1 MKLIYTHENRFLVA
15 NAHNILEQAGIRV
28 VWKNEFA
35 SGAIG
40 EISPFDTWPELW
52 VIADSDYEQAVQIIK
67 ATLSATNAPEWT
79 CNSCQENNDAAF
91 ETCWNC
97 QADKPEITQ

>member
-1 MKLIYTHENRFLVA
+1 MKLVYTHENRFLVA

-35 SGAIG
+35 SSAIG

-52 VIADSDYEQAVQIIK
+52 VLNDTDYDQAIQVIANA
-67 ATLSATNAPEWT
+67 LSTPNSPEWE
-79 CNSCQENNDAAF
+79 CGHCHENNDAAF
-91 ETCWNC
+91 DLCWNC
-97 QADKPEITQ
+97 QTEKMEIVQ

>member
-35 SGAIG
+35 SSAIG

-52 VIADSDYEQAVQIIK
+52 VINETDYDRAVQVI
-67 ATLSATNAPEWT
+67 ANALSAPNAPEWVCVH
-79 CNSCQENNDAAF
+79 CNEHNDAAF

-97 QADKPEITQ
+97 QTEKVEVAQ

>member
-1 MKLIYTHENRFLVA
+1 MKLVYTHENRFLVG
-15 NAHNILEQAGIRV
+15 NAHNILEQGGIRV
-28 VWKNEFA
+28 VWKNEFS

-52 VIADSDYEQAVQIIK
+52 VIDDADYDCAINII
-67 ATLSATNAPEWT
+67 THSLSAANAPEWT
-79 CNSCQENNDAAF
+79 CTHCNEPNDAAF

-97 QADKPEITQ
+97 QTEKPEHTL

>member
-35 SGAIG
+35 SSAIG
-40 EISPFDTWPELW
+40 EIAPFDTWPELW
-52 VIADSDYEQAVQIIK
+52 VIDDADYDSAIQIITN
-67 ATLSATNAPEWT
+67 ALSAPNAPEWT
-79 CNSCQENNDAAF
+79 CRSCNENNDAAF

-97 QADKPEITQ
+97 QTEKAEMAQ

>member
-15 NAHNILEQAGIRV
+15 NAQNILEQAGIRV

-35 SGAIG
+35 SSAIG

-52 VIADSDYEQAVQIIK
+52 VIEDADYDHAIQVIAN
-67 ATLSATNAPEWT
+67 ALSSPNAPEWT
-79 CNSCQENNDAAF
+79 CASCKENNDAAF

-97 QADKPEITQ
+97 QTDKVEIAQ

>member
-1 MKLIYTHENRFLVA
+1 MKLVYTHENRFLVA

-35 SGAIG
+35 SSVIG

-52 VIADSDYEQAVQIIK
+52 VLNDEDYEQATQVI
-67 ATLSATNAPEWT
+67 ANALSQSNAPEWECSS
-79 CNSCQENNDAAF
+79 CNETNDAAF
-91 ETCWNC
+91 ELCWSC
-97 QADKPEITQ
+97 QSAKPEGM

>member
-1 MKLIYTHENRFLVA
+1 MKLIYTHENRFMVA
-15 NAHNILEQAGIRV
+15 NAHNILAQAGIEV

-35 SGAIG
+35 AGAIG

-52 VIADSDYEQAVQIIK
+52 VIDEADYDRAVLTITH
-67 ATLSATNAPEWT
+67 AVSTSNEPEWACAT
-79 CNSCQENNDAAF
+79 CGETNDAAF

-97 QADKPEITQ
+97 QTEKAEAVQ

>member
-1 MKLIYTHENRFLVA
+1 MKLIYTHENRFMVA
-15 NAHNILEQAGIRV
+15 NACNILEQAGIRV

-35 SGAIG
+35 SSAIG

-52 VIADSDYEQAVQIIK
+52 VIDEADYDQAVQII
-67 ATLSATNAPEWT
+67 ANALSAPNAPEWVCT
-79 CNSCQENNDAAF
+79 SCNENNDSAF

-97 QADKPEITQ
+97 QTEKVEMAQ

>member
-1 MKLIYTHENRFLVA
+1 MKLIYTHENRFLVG

-35 SGAIG
+35 SSVMG
-40 EISPFDTWPELW
+40 ETSAFDTWPELW
-52 VIADSDYEQAVQIIK
+52 VIDDADYDRAVAIITH
-67 ATLSATNAPEWT
+67 ALSAPNAPEWT
-79 CNSCQENNDAAF
+79 CTSCNETNDAAF

-97 QADKPEITQ
+97 QTELITK

>member
-35 SGAIG
+35 SSAIG
-40 EISPFDTWPELW
+40 EIAPFDTWPELW
-52 VIADSDYEQAVQIIK
+52 VVEDTDYEQAIDI
-67 ATLSATNAPEWT
+67 LSNAFNTPSAPEWQCAQ
-79 CNSCQENNDAAF
+79 CNEQNAAAF
-91 ETCWNC
+91 EICWNC
-97 QADKPEITQ
+97 QTEKVGLAQ

>member
-1 MKLIYTHENRFLVA
+1 MKLIYTHENRFLVG
-15 NAHNILEQAGIRV
+15 NAQNILEQAGIRV

-35 SGAIG
+35 SSAIG

-52 VIADSDYEQAVQIIK
+52 VVDDADYDHAIQII
-67 ATLSATNAPEWT
+67 ANALSAPNAPEWVCGS
-79 CNSCQENNDAAF
+79 CNELNDAAF

-97 QADKPEITQ
+97 QTDKTEMAQ

>member
-1 MKLIYTHENRFLVA
+1 MKLIYTHENRFLVG

-40 EISPFDTWPELW
+40 EISSFDTWPELW
-52 VIADSDYEQAVQIIK
+52 VIDEADYEQAVQII
-67 ATLSATNAPEWT
+67 ANALSSPNAPEWICT
-79 CNSCQENNDAAF
+79 SCNETNDAAF

-97 QADKPEITQ
+97 QTEKLELAQ

>member
-1 MKLIYTHENRFLVA
+1 MKLVYTHENRFLVG
-15 NAHNILEQAGIRV
+15 NAQNILEQAGIRV
-28 VWKNEFA
+28 VWKNEFS

-52 VIADSDYEQAVQIIK
+52 VVEDTDYQQAINI
-67 ATLSATNAPEWT
+67 LSNAFNTSTAPEWQCT
-79 CNSCQENNDAAF
+79 QCHEHNDAAF

-97 QADKPEITQ
+97 QTEKVELAQ

>member
-1 MKLIYTHENRFLVA
+1 MKLIYTHENRFLVG

-35 SGAIG
+35 SSAIG

-52 VIADSDYEQAVQIIK
+52 VVDDADYDAAIHVIANA
-67 ATLSATNAPEWT
+67 LSAPNAPEWVCGS
-79 CNSCQENNDAAF
+79 CNELNDAAF

-97 QADKPEITQ
+97 QAEKQETTQ

>member
-1 MKLIYTHENRFLVA
+1 MKLIYTHENRFLVG

-40 EISPFDTWPELW
+40 ELSAFDAWPELW
-52 VIADSDYEQAVQIIK
+52 VVDDADHPHAIAILTNI
-67 ATLSATNAPEWT
+67 LSTPNTPEWT
-79 CNSCQENNDAAF
+79 CPQCDENNDAAF
-91 ETCWNC
+91 EVCWNC
-97 QADKPEITQ
+97 QAEK